1 MDSRSYT
8 ERMPRRRAA
17 LSEQANLEG
26 DVVELEQDVAV
37 IERDVESQEGV
48 DKPMLNTDELLAQL
62 NNSGS
67 ATIYVDIAGIS
78 HDTTVSGGV
87 HVEFDEV
94 RQLFAVRRATA
105 EEVVEAEAEA
115 AAV

>member
-1 MDSRSYT
+1 
-8 ERMPRRRAA
+8 MPRRRAA
-17 LSEQANLEG
+17 MHVELLEA
-26 DVVELEQDVAV
+26 DVAELEQDVAA
-37 IERDVESQEGV
+37 IERDVEAQEV
-48 DKPMLNTDELLAQL
+48 DTPMLNTDDLLAQL

-115 AAV
+115 TAV

>member
-17 LSEQANLEG
+17 THVELLEA
-26 DVVELEQDVAV
+26 DVAELEQDVAA

-105 EEVVEAEAEA
+105 EEVVEAEAET